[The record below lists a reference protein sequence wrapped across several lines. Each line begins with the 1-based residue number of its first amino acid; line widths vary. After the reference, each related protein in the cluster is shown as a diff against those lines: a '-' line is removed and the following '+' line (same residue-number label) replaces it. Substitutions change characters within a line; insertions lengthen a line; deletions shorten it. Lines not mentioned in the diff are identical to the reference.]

1 MHYDWVKIA
10 GLLWNI
16 YNIYIIYI
24 AEFEL
29 VAGPTPSS
37 TASIGKGKGK
47 GGKDGKGKG
56 GKDGT
61 EYYNFV
67 PPQMLVVPPWLVDIG
82 VDLQLAGGKL
92 GPIISPLGQSDPYGI
107 WTLLFNVIEL

>member
-1 MHYDWVKIA
+1 MLDCY
-10 GLLWNI
+10 
-16 YNIYIIYI
+16 
-24 AEFEL
+24 EL

-67 PPQMLVVPPWLVDIG
+67 PPQMLVVPP
-82 VDLQLAGGKL
+82 
-92 GPIISPLGQSDPYGI
+92 
-107 WTLLFNVIEL
+107 

>member
-1 MHYDWVKIA
+1 MIGWK
-10 GLLWNI
+10 LLDCYEI
-16 YNIYIIYI
+16 YIYIHNIYIIYIYI

-92 GPIISPLGQSDPYGI
+92 GPIISPSWSNRPI
-107 WTLLFNVIEL
+107 WHMNFVI